1 MTGKSSSAFLKKM
14 KYVMLEALN
23 SQPKLLK
30 RPKNYIKKHLH
41 ENATISQH
49 YLTPLYGRMGVENT
63 ERHFNSIFESALA
76 DALAQVQNYDPF
88 NVADDSLMDLNWQRS
103 NVAGIEHSG
112 LNDAGLELNLRVVGE
127 TDPFVAQKFIE
138 DNLKR
143 DMVDFDM
150 NVTNDGVNGC
160 VEFKNIV
167 WNDSAV
173 EEAEETPEEIRRRR
187 IEMLKQANQR
197 YNQRHGLSNDDDIA
211 DDMSDWLSGNKVNAD
226 DLDAEIDDDETVLDD
241 DGLPIKVRVNDCDNR
256 EEAIMAVEKHYEC
269 EIIDA
274 EAKRIGR
281 NTIELSFIEWGDPLE
296 EDE

>member
-1 MTGKSSSAFLKKM
+1 M

-88 NVADDSLMDLNWQRS
+88 NVADDSLMDLEWQRS

-112 LNDAGLELNLRVVGE
+112 LNDGGLELNLRVVGE
-127 TDPFVAQKFIE
+127 TDPYVAQKFIE
-138 DNLKR
+138 NNLKR

-150 NVTNDGVNGC
+150 NVTNDGINSY

-167 WNDSAV
+167 WNVTSV
-173 EEAEETPEEIRRRR
+173 EEAEETPEEVRRRR
-187 IEMLKQANQR
+187 IEMLKKANQK
-197 YNQRHGLSNDDDIA
+197 YNQTHNINDDSVA

-226 DLDAEIDDDETVLDD
+226 DLDAEIDDDETVLDS
-241 DGLPIKVRVNDCDNR
+241 DGLPIKVRVNECDNK
-256 EEAIMAVEKHYEC
+256 EEAIMAVEKHYHC
-269 EIIDA
+269 EIINA
-274 EAKRIGR
+274 EAKRIGHDM
-281 NTIELSFIEWGDPLE
+281 IELSFIEWGDPLE